1 MNKEISL
8 ENDNLAKYLEQIIF
22 RKDELKKLAKNITKL
37 KKEEISLEDYK
48 MILLKSRV
56 RILNDITEFMN
67 FYIKTQ
73 LNSDPS
79 AKHKNDALNT
89 ELKNKTLLLEDI
101 AKRLQKL
108 Y

>member
-79 AKHKNDALNT
+79 AKHKNDVLNT